1 MLLAFFF
8 VNFLVRKT
16 VTIRIGQIEYAN
28 CTPIFSALHD
38 SFDCG
43 PYLFVRGVP
52 AQLNAMLR
60 RGEIDVCP
68 SSSFEYGKSPESYLL
83 LPDIS
88 ISSIGP
94 VKSVLLFSRLPI
106 EELNNRPI
114 ALTTESD
121 TSVNLLRI
129 ILARQF
135 DFSNRFERSPLPL
148 AEALKEFSAL
158 LLIGDAALRERMV
171 DRGLFVYDLGE
182 LWLAFTGLPFVFA
195 LWMVTRQAAEQ
206 KRWEVQA
213 LVERLLAAKERAA
226 HSYGKI
232 AEESREAEWMGR
244 DALVDYWRTISY
256 DLTLRHLEGVATFFR
271 YAWELGLI
279 EAEPELRIFA

>member
-1 MLLAFFF
+1 M
-8 VNFLVRKT
+8 
-16 VTIRIGQIEYAN
+16 TIRIGQIEYAN
-28 CTPIFSALHD
+28 CTPIFAALHD

-43 PYLFVRGVP
+43 PYRFVRGVP

-60 RGEIDVCP
+60 REEIDVCP

-83 LPDIS
+83 LPGIS

-106 EELNNRPI
+106 EELDNRPI

-135 DFSNRFERSPLPL
+135 GFSNRFERSPLPL
-148 AEALKEFSAL
+148 PEALKEYSAL
-158 LLIGDAALRERMV
+158 LLIGDAALRERIV

-195 LWMVTRQAAEQ
+195 LWMVTRRAAEQ
-206 KRWEVQA
+206 KRGEVQA
-213 LVERLLAAKERAA
+213 LVERLLYAKERAY

-232 AEESREAEWMGR
+232 AEESREVAWMGR

-256 DLTLRHLEGVATFFR
+256 DLTPRHLEGVATFFR

-279 EAEPELRIFA
+279 EVEPEIRIF